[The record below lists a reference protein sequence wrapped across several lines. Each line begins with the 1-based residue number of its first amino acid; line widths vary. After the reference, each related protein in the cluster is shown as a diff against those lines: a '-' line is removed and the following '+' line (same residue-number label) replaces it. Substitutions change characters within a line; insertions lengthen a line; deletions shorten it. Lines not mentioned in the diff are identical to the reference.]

1 MRKVHKFFK
10 GLRSANVVLL
20 GLAVAQMLNIEVNMV
35 LFAFVFFMLTFP
47 LDILSENLDVIKAE
61 KDFRK
66 RSRKR
71 KELAKVVK

>member
-1 MRKVHKFFK
+1 MRKIHKFFK

-47 LDILSENLDVIKAE
+47 LDILSDNLDAIKAE
-61 KDFRK
+61 KDFCK